1 MAALKIWENYEVINK
16 AQGRSH
22 NLKKVPQNFS
32 EVLNVGDVTAN
43 DVMQRKQ
50 HHKEKK
56 FHSSH

>member
-22 NLKKVPQNFS
+22 NLKEVPQNFS

-56 FHSSH
+56 